1 MKSIVWR
8 PASQPA
14 AKAAVAILQ
23 MPRSSHARRNVLH
36 NAVVSLVGC
45 LSEQLM
51 SPVLPRIGESV
62 DEEVAFR
69 CDEGIRWAG
78 GESGRHVHGFSHPMP
93 HRTTH
98 SNVISG
104 LSSICH
110 ALVWSFRASC

>member
-23 MPRSSHARRNVLH
+23 MSRSSHARRNVLH

-51 SPVLPRIGESV
+51 SPGLPRIGESV
-62 DEEVAFR
+62 DKEVAFR
-69 CDEGIRWAG
+69 CDEGTGCG
-78 GESGRHVHGFSHPMP
+78 GQSGRHVHGFSHPMP

-104 LSSICH
+104 PNSICH
-110 ALVWSFRASC
+110 ALVWSFWASR